1 MGTQIE
7 IFFAIMHNLDLFLFP
22 IYMPH
27 KIHIINLSK
36 KIFLNPKYFKINQKN
51 LFKLQNFKT
60 RTE

>member
-27 KIHIINLSK
+27 KIHIIYHSK
-36 KIFLNPKYFKINQKN
+36 KILLHSQIFDNKQKY
-51 LFKLQNFKT
+51 LFQLQHF
-60 RTE
+60 